1 MATGSYS
8 AGSFAI
14 PRRCSL
20 PREPMLTGLW
30 GILFWP
36 NTTPM
41 NETAVVYNARADT
54 AAETAYVRLAAIMAR
69 RLFLVATGWHQM
81 ALFGKRL

>member
-30 GILFWP
+30 GILWFLLGANAAAMDEAADVTHP
-36 NTTPM
+36 CTDAAT
-41 NETAVVYNARADT
+41 ETADARFS
-54 AAETAYVRLAAIMAR
+54 AIVAR
-69 RLFLVATGWHQM
+69 CLLLITTGWHGSRP
-81 ALFGKRL
+81 LL